1 MRNARWKVENEGF
14 NVQKNGGY
22 ELEHGYTT
30 DVNGAKVFYYC
41 LQIAHMLAQLL
52 YKGSLL
58 ATKGR
63 KALGSAKN
71 LAFWILEAW
80 RYVPFLKRDHRALS
94 IQCFQIRFCPDTS

>member
-1 MRNARWKVENEGF
+1 MRASTSK
-14 NVQKNGGY
+14 KNGGY

-30 DVNGAKVFYYC
+30 DANGAKVFYYC

-71 LAFWILEAW
+71 LGLLDTGGLAQRAASQTGLPRLVCPVFSNQIL
-80 RYVPFLKRDHRALS
+80 P
-94 IQCFQIRFCPDTS
+94 